1 MTEFASSAQEL
12 AKVPW
17 LPGKPWSG
25 KAKQLRQGDLLVGYY
40 HQLRTPDDEQGGAAG
55 QQGAST
61 TSIAKLPY
69 LGEHQD
75 REIDPGG
82 TRLTVRIW
90 YGWMMVL
97 EQSCEIE
104 HKDANDSRLLVAPIA
119 FRHEWEGPHWNH
131 IRDGNVPGMFFLPPI
146 DEDTK
151 SRFQAHGWPTD
162 TDAAVVLESTTC
174 VSRRL
179 APGAIFGLDGQM
191 RTALQAKL
199 ADFWTVRSW
208 MRSKHRDTI
217 LGRRITEI
225 SQTYEQFTGPGRL
238 HKISLDDDAA
248 DDDEIT
254 VGFVFAP

>member
-1 MTEFASSAQEL
+1 LTEFASSAREL
-12 AKVPW
+12 AKATW
-17 LPGKPWSG
+17 LPGRPWSG

-55 QQGAST
+55 PGASAT
-61 TSIAKLPY
+61 ASAKLPI

-75 REIDPGG
+75 REIDLGG
-82 TRLTVRIW
+82 TRLILRVW
-90 YGWMMVL
+90 HGWMMVL

-104 HKDANDSRLLVAPIA
+104 HKHARDSRLLVAPIA
-119 FRHEWEGPHWNH
+119 FRNDWPGTNWHN
-131 IRDGNVPGMFFLPPI
+131 IRESTAPGLFFLPPVN
-146 DEDTK
+146 EDSH
-151 SRFQAHGWPTD
+151 SRYQAHGWPTN

-179 APGAIFGLDGQM
+179 APSAVFGLDGQM
-191 RTALQAKL
+191 RAMLQQRL
-199 ADFWTVRSW
+199 VDFWSVRGW

-238 HKISLDDDAA
+238 HKISLDDDG
-248 DDDEIT
+248 DGDEIT
-254 VGFVFAP
+254 VGFIFAP